1 MNEIAGI
8 LSYSDEAILRQIS
21 NFVKQKRID
30 QHLTQQELAR
40 NAAMSRSTISLLER
54 GENISLTNLIKIL
67 RILDALYVF
76 EQFQVQPQVSPIL
89 LAKQA
94 QKKRKRV
101 YHTDAE
107 RNLLV
112 NEPEDLGW

>member
-1 MNEIAGI
+1 MNEITNI
-8 LSYSDEAILRQIS
+8 LSYSDAAILREIC

-30 QHLTQQELAR
+30 HMTQQELAK
-40 NAAMSRSTISLLER
+40 NAAVSRSTISLLER
-54 GENISLTNLIKIL
+54 GENISLLNLIKIL
-67 RILDALYVF
+67 RILDALYVL
-76 EQFQVQPQVSPIL
+76 EQFRVQPQISPML
-89 LAKQA
+89 LAKEA

-107 RNLLV
+107 RNSVV

>member
-1 MNEIAGI
+1 MNEITNI
-8 LSYSDEAILRQIS
+8 LSYSDDAILKEVC
-21 NFVKQKRID
+21 NFVKQRRID
-30 QHLTQQELAR
+30 QHLTQQELAKS
-40 NAAMSRSTISLLER
+40 AAVSRSTISLLER
-54 GENISLTNLIKIL
+54 GENISLINLIKIL

-76 EQFQVQPQVSPIL
+76 EQFHVKPQVSPML
-89 LAKQA
+89 LAKEA

-107 RNLLV
+107 RNNVV